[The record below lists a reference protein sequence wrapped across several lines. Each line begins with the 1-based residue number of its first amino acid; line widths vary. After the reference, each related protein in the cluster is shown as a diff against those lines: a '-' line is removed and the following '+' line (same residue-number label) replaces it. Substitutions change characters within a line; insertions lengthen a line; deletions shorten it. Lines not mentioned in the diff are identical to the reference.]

1 MSALKEAAR
10 AREMPEKVAD
20 DSPEMGRRAG
30 FCRRFLRHRP
40 AVAGL
45 LFVLIMGVAALLA
58 PWLSP
63 YNPYKMD
70 LANVSRP
77 PSLHNLLGT
86 DKLGRD
92 TLTRILYGGRVSISV
107 AVASVV
113 ISTTM
118 GVALGAVAGYRRGHI
133 DSLIMRAADVFMA
146 FPLVLLLIVMIPIL
160 GPSPVN
166 VVVLLGCF
174 NWMGV
179 ARLVRG
185 QVMTVM
191 NDPYVEAAVAGGASG
206 WRIIFRHALPNA
218 IAPIVVA
225 STLGVANAMLVE
237 AALSFLGLGIQPP
250 VPSWGNML
258 QQAQQL
264 QVLVQQP
271 WAWMGPGAAI
281 ALTVLSINFMGDGVR
296 DALDPRHQAKV

>member
-1 MSALKEAAR
+1 M
-10 AREMPEKVAD
+10 
-20 DSPEMGRRAG
+20 
-30 FCRRFLRHRP
+30 
-40 AVAGL
+40 
-45 LFVLIMGVAALLA
+45 
-58 PWLSP
+58 
-63 YNPYKMD
+63 
-70 LANVSRP
+70 
-77 PSLHNLLGT
+77 
-86 DKLGRD
+86 
-92 TLTRILYGGRVSISV
+92 
-107 AVASVV
+107 
-113 ISTTM
+113 
-118 GVALGAVAGYRRGHI
+118 
-133 DSLIMRAADVFMA
+133 
-146 FPLVLLLIVMIPIL
+146 
-160 GPSPVN
+160 
-166 VVVLLGCF
+166 VVLLGCF

-191 NDPYVEAAVAGGASG
+191 NEPYVEAAVAGGASG

-296 DALDPRHQAKV
+296 DALDPRHQAKE